1 MQILLLLGYIMNDI
15 RHFAADSGREL
26 ESLIRFWIAAQKKE
40 LVAISYTIEKVQ
52 YASYHHAMVVYRD
65 MRD

>member
-1 MQILLLLGYIMNDI
+1 MNDI